1 MARNELVNEIGDHCL
16 TAVGHCP
23 RSEALRSLMLSI
35 IFPRQSNVAIP
46 LVTFLSATA
55 EGGVSRLAWGNRPR
69 NLINSITAL
78 KARLR
83 SMPFSQLMKR
93 AFRAGGL
100 GLIGAWGAAPGSGWA
115 W

>member
-1 MARNELVNEIGDHCL
+1 
-16 TAVGHCP
+16 
-23 RSEALRSLMLSI
+23 MLSI

-83 SMPFSQLMKR
+83 SMPFSELMKR
-93 AFRAGGL
+93 AFSAGGL
-100 GLIGAWGAAPGSGWA
+100 GLIGAWGAAPGSR
-115 W
+115 

>member
-1 MARNELVNEIGDHCL
+1 MQQQECARRVARNELVNEIGDHCL

-55 EGGVSRLAWGNRPR
+55 EGGISRLAWGNRPR

-78 KARLR
+78 KARLS
-83 SMPFSQLMKR
+83 SMPFSELMKR
-93 AFRAGGL
+93 AEHNSRSEHANRR
-100 GLIGAWGAAPGSGWA
+100 
-115 W
+115 